1 MDDKLRDRIN
11 KCGIKKSKIA
21 QELGISPVTLSR
33 KLHGQNEF
41 KESEIAKLKQ
51 ILKSS
56 R

>member
-11 KCGIKKSKIA
+11 NCGIKKSKIA

-33 KLHGQNEF
+33 KLHGQSEF

-51 ILKSS
+51 ILKK
-56 R
+56 